1 MVCRQLRRDWIRF
14 ANQCRATRLVNEKR
28 YQALARRSGFG
39 CRSGRRCRYL
49 HEEERTNGQTNRRAT
64 DKPENVWARP
74 GMTVT
79 FRAELMPGRDREAR
93 TARVKELLPS
103 GRVLLHEIAGEH
115 GQSEFDPILRSKKGR
130 VLISQFSFFI
140 FHSL

>member
-1 MVCRQLRRDWIRF
+1 MK
-14 ANQCRATRLVNEKR
+14 KR
-28 YQALARRSGFG
+28 TKRVLGGLALAAGAVG
-39 CRSGRRCRYL
+39 AAGTYLKKKGKMGRK
-49 HEEERTNGQTNRRAT
+49 QRAA
-64 DKPENVWARP
+64 DKQARIWARP

-115 GQSEFDPILRSKKGR
+115 GQQEFDPIS
-130 VLISQFSFFI
+130 
-140 FHSL
+140 